1 MVHSLDSVKLYMQQ
15 LRTIPQVTEKE
26 MAELFPKIKKGDS
39 RAKKR
44 MIEGNLRLVVSVA
57 KRYFLY
63 IRGKR
68 RTDPDFCYGLDFM
81 NLIEEGNEG
90 LMKAVDKYNPETGYK
105 FSTYAFWRIRQYIRR
120 AISREDKR
128 ISIPLYAYETI
139 KKLINVSERM
149 HEELERQPT
158 TAELAKKLRLS
169 IKKTRK
175 FLQEIQVFE
184 RVGSLDSPLG
194 DKFDI
199 FLKDL
204 VREEE
209 KESPDYVLDLIKS
222 HEELVKILKK
232 LTSQELKVIKLRYG
246 IVDGKAYTLRE
257 VGEKMDLSRERIRQ
271 IEKKAIERL
280 KKVVLRMQLHG
291 LE

>member
-1 MVHSLDSVKLYMQQ
+1 MGSSLDSVKLYMQE

-26 MAELFPKIKKGDS
+26 MAELFPKIKKGNGK
-39 RAKKR
+39 AKKR
-44 MIEGNLRLVVSVA
+44 MIEGNLRLVISIA
-57 KRYFLY
+57 KRYS
-63 IRGKR
+63 
-68 RTDPDFCYGLDFM
+68 CYGLDFLD
-81 NLIEEGNEG
+81 LIEEGNVG
-90 LMKAVDKYNPETGYK
+90 LIKAIEKYDPKMGYN
-105 FSTYAFWRIRQYIRR
+105 FSTYAFWWIRQYIQR
-120 AISREDKR
+120 AILNQTKT
-128 ISIPLYAYETI
+128 IHIPLYAYETI
-139 KKLINVSERM
+139 KKLLNVSERM

-175 FLQEIQVFE
+175 FLQEIRVFE

-204 VREEE
+204 VRDEE
-209 KESPDYVLDLIKS
+209 KESPDYVVDLIKS
-222 HEELVKILKK
+222 HEELAQILKK
-232 LTSQELKVIKLRYG
+232 LSPQELKVIKLRYG
-246 IVDGKAYTLRE
+246 MVDGKGYNLRE

-271 IEKKAIERL
+271 IEKRAIERL
-280 KKVVLRMQLHG
+280 KKIVLRMQLHG

>member
-1 MVHSLDSVKLYMQQ
+1 MGSSLDSVKLYMQE

-26 MAELFPKIKKGDS
+26 MAELFPKIKKGDG

-44 MIEGNLRLVVSVA
+44 VIEGNLRLVISIA
-57 KRYFLY
+57 KRYS
-63 IRGKR
+63 
-68 RTDPDFCYGLDFM
+68 CYGLDFLD
-81 NLIEEGNEG
+81 LIEEGNVG
-90 LMKAVDKYNPETGYK
+90 LIKAIEKYNPQMGYN
-105 FSTYAFWRIRQYIRR
+105 FSTYAFWWIRQYIQR
-120 AISREDKR
+120 AILNQTKT
-128 ISIPLYAYETI
+128 IHIPLYAYETI

-169 IKKTRK
+169 IKNTRK

-204 VREEE
+204 IRDEE
-209 KESPDYVLDLIKS
+209 KESPDYVVDLIKS
-222 HEELVKILKK
+222 HEELAEILKK
-232 LTSQELKVIKLRYG
+232 LSPQELKVIKLRYG
-246 IVDGKAYTLRE
+246 MVDGKGYNLRE
-257 VGEKMDLSRERIRQ
+257 VGERMNLSRERIRQ
-271 IEKKAIERL
+271 IEKRAIERL
-280 KKVVLRMQLHG
+280 KKIVLRMQLHG